1 MFDMTTLT
9 AEEITMLREGPALA
23 GAIVAA
29 SSPNLLD
36 MFSEMGAAVRQI
48 VAAKKTYP
56 NNALIA
62 GLFPDTGAK
71 AESPKMPDMTGATD
85 VAGRQQV
92 LVDQLAKIAAVAD
105 KAGADGAEY
114 KHWVYAVAEDV
125 AKAAKE
131 GDFLGFGG
139 TLVSE
144 DEKKALTAIA
154 AALGVTPVMG

>member
-1 MFDMTTLT
+1 MSDITALT
-9 AEEITMLREGPALA
+9 PEEMTMLREGPALA

-62 GLFPDTGAK
+62 TLFPDSGAQP
-71 AESPKMPDMTGATD
+71 ASPKMPDMSGATD
-85 VAGRQQV
+85 AAGRQQV

-114 KHWVYAVAEDV
+114 KHWIYAVSEDV

-144 DEKKALTAIA
+144 EEKKALAAIA
-154 AALGVTPVMG
+154 GTLGVTPPMA